1 MTRLLILG
9 LVLLSVAGCS
19 RIQGAAGALGVG
31 NANANRAQVERE
43 GVRYRAR
50 AHAESED
57 KRDFAITVTPVA
69 VNPEGAIEVGRYA
82 ATRYCLLTFGGS
94 DKDWTSGPDKPIEEL
109 AVSDD
114 TVTLLGRCTQR

>member
-9 LVLLSVAGCS
+9 LVALSVAGCS
-19 RIQGAAGALGVG
+19 RLQGAAGALGVG
-31 NANANRAQVERE
+31 SGNAKRAQVESD

-50 AHAESED
+50 ADAESED
-57 KRDFAITVTPVA
+57 KREFAITVSPVA
-69 VNPEGAIEVGRYA
+69 INPEGAIEAGRYA

-114 TVTLLGRCTQR
+114 TLTMLGRCTQR